1 MSRWHVELV
10 AKDGASRPDMNY
22 DALDSVLTPY
32 VTSLS
37 WSHSI
42 GDPYSD
48 ASISALIPLR
58 DLALLELGHVVDG
71 VIKLHA
77 SAFLRISE
85 ATGNGNI
92 ERFYGPVTSVTSGI
106 KVDSTLGTRQTAP
119 ITITASTWLT
129 PLMRGFLVSSQEGLE
144 VGTSIIPYETWQ
156 SIANAVLESAS
167 QRGLTDS
174 LEAAWDRLG
183 IPVVG
188 GTTLSGYEYSA
199 TRASSS
205 DKYPQRSVD
214 VQGRNLSQL
223 QPPAAEG
230 TIWGVIKSTF
240 QASPLVELFPAYI
253 HDPITRET
261 TRHIVYRL
269 RSPAPRYFEGT
280 GNKLL
285 SEYKG
290 QQGQTPSFYSSAYKT
305 SAVYE
310 APDVMTY
317 SLRYPDTRNNY
328 IELTSPYTGTG
339 QLAGLSSDPLYHK
352 GDIEAYGLFKYSVS
366 YPYIRSEDKSIREEL
381 NELNRHAAITFG
393 MANRYASGTL
403 VTKYV
408 DGTYLSHGDYVRW
421 RSYGPEKHFYE
432 GYITRVSHTLTVN
445 DRGTLE
451 GKSEYT
457 LERVEAIVTGTSRGN
472 AILSPLEPAVVDT

>member
-1 MSRWHVELV
+1 MSRWHVELI
-10 AKDGASRPDMNY
+10 AMDGAARPDIND
-22 DALDSVLTPY
+22 DALYSVLTPY

-42 GDPYSD
+42 EDPYSD
-48 ASISALIPLR
+48 ASISLLIPLR
-58 DLALLELGHVVDG
+58 DLALLDLGHNVDG

-77 SAFLRISE
+77 SAFLSISE
-85 ATGNGNI
+85 VTYKGNI
-92 ERFYGPVTSVTSGI
+92 QRFYGPITSVTSGI
-106 KVDSTLGTRQTAP
+106 KVDSKLGTRQTAP

-144 VGTSIIPYETWQ
+144 VGTSIIPYKKWK
-156 SIANAVLESAS
+156 SIANAVLESADK
-167 QRGLTDS
+167 RGLTDS
-174 LEAAWDRLG
+174 LKAAWDRLG
-183 IPVVG
+183 SPTVG
-188 GTTLSGYEYSA
+188 GTTLSGAEYSEA
-199 TRASSS
+199 RRKAL
-205 DKYPQRSVD
+205 DNYPQSSID

-253 HDPITRET
+253 HDPISGET
-261 TRHIVYRL
+261 TWHVIYRL
-269 RSPAPRYFEGT
+269 RSPAPRYFEDAGR
-280 GNKLL
+280 GLL
-285 SEYKG
+285 SEYEN
-290 QQGQTPSFYSSAYKT
+290 QSRSTPSFYSSKT

-310 APDVMTY
+310 APDVTTY

-352 GDIEAYGLFKYSVS
+352 GDIGAYGLFKYSVS
-366 YPYIRSEDKSIREEL
+366 YPYIRAEGQSIREEL

-403 VTKYV
+403 ITKYV

-432 GYITRVSHTLTVN
+432 GYITKVSHTLTVN
-445 DRGTLE
+445 EMGTLE

-457 LERVEAIVTGTSRGN
+457 LERVEAIVTGRKVRVTV
-472 AILSPLEPAVVDT
+472 EVEDV

>member
-22 DALDSVLTPY
+22 GALDSVLTPY

-42 GDPYSD
+42 EDPYSD

-106 KVDSTLGTRQTAP
+106 KVDSKLGTRQTAP

-129 PLMRGFLVSSQEGLE
+129 PLMQGFLVSSQEGLE
-144 VGTSIIPYETWQ
+144 VGTSIIPYKTWQ

-188 GTTLSGYEYSA
+188 GTTLSGSEYSKA
-199 TRASSS
+199 RHEAL
-205 DKYPQRSVD
+205 DNYPQSSID

-223 QPPAAEG
+223 QPPATEG

-280 GNKLL
+280 GNELL
-285 SEYKG
+285 SEYEG
-290 QQGQTPSFYSSAYKT
+290 THAPTPSFYASAYNT
-305 SAVYE
+305 NAVYE

-366 YPYIRSEDKSIREEL
+366 YPYIRAEGKSIRGEL

-432 GYITRVSHTLTVN
+432 GYITKVSHTLTVN

-457 LERVEAIVTGTSRGN
+457 LERVEAIVTGGKRPSAT
-472 AILSPLEPAVVDT
+472 AEAEDV